1 MKRPRGI
8 ISHSNLISYFAI
20 EFLPIQCYHHHDD
33 AISDEE
39 KGDLQTLMKTAFSLH
54 FATMM
59 TSFEIKSFQLIS
71 KENPLQADKFSLQLL

>member
-1 MKRPRGI
+1 M
-8 ISHSNLISYFAI
+8 ISYFAI
-20 EFLPIQCYHHHDD
+20 EFLLIQCYHHHD

-39 KGDLQTLMKTAFSLH
+39 KGDLQTLMKTAFSLQ

-71 KENPLQADKFSLQLL
+71 KGKSFTGGQIQFTTALNLNLSISVLRRK